1 FQLKNSSLAPAV
13 ARLRRRS
20 SMTRS
25 WRAPPHESRS
35 SMTRSWC
42 LAGALLSL
50 VGDVQG
56 VISPSNSSG
65 GVVSPPN
72 SSGGVPAFPIPF
84 PIIPE
89 EADPFARKCGDKV
102 YIKDAQGC
110 CEKVNNDTGPPEV
123 YGLRTQNC
131 CNGTV
136 YHANRYAC
144 CTRHDKSQILYNPLT
159 QNCCIDPAVKN
170 SHRNVHGGL
179 CEIKKGKRSCC
190 IPLKSQVF
198 HRRRRRRHHP
208 HYDLE
213 RKSEVGI
220 NLSLDQGDAEADH
233 LEEDGSAD
241 DCTGAAKFGMD
252 SKLCF
257 AGSRL

>member
-1 FQLKNSSLAPAV
+1 
-13 ARLRRRS
+13 
-20 SMTRS
+20 
-25 WRAPPHESRS
+25 
-35 SMTRSWC
+35 
-42 LAGALLSL
+42 
-50 VGDVQG
+50 
-56 VISPSNSSG
+56 
-65 GVVSPPN
+65 
-72 SSGGVPAFPIPF
+72 
-84 PIIPE
+84 
-89 EADPFARKCGDKV
+89 DKV

-213 RKSEVGI
+213 RKSEVGF

-257 AGSRL
+257 AGSRLGLTLSATVVTDNSSAGKMNFSASGMVSGSCVDLPFSQAGQSLNLEQ